1 MLTKILTSTVCVG
14 RISSHFGSRRHPSTG
29 KRSFHNGVDVALPI
43 GTPVRAPGDGVVS
56 MVATH
61 PSGGLQVALIH
72 QECART
78 GYAHLSSVCVSEG
91 DTVRAG
97 QVVAYSGN
105 SGKTTGPH
113 LHLTL
118 QSPIGQWIDPSFLIE
133 PLHL

>member
-1 MLTKILTSTVCVG
+1 MLTDILTSTVCVG
-14 RISSHFGSRRHPSTG
+14 RISSHFGSRRNPLTG

-56 MVATH
+56 MVTTH
-61 PSGGLQVALIH
+61 PSGGLSLAILH
-72 QECART
+72 QKRART
-78 GYAHLSSVCVSEG
+78 GYAHLCSVCVSEG

-97 QVVAYSGN
+97 QVIAYSGN

-118 QSPIGQWIDPSFLIE
+118 QSPIGKWIDPSFLIE